1 MPDNFLPLL
10 KKQLPVL
17 VLLSP
22 LLLSGCNETTAATVR
37 PASEQKSPQL
47 QLLGRVNSLENEL
60 SVLRNTVEVQADE
73 LNRLRERLSS
83 IYDDT
88 DQRLKNIE
96 SGSPAGVY
104 SSTPADA
111 MVSDSEIPAIPQQ
124 TEVPNTLISPADGVA
139 DDAKVNNSDLSTAPA
154 AAELSASAGSP
165 EKQVNV
171 SEPEQAAY
179 DRAFDLLKQSRYEEA
194 IAAFKEFQTR
204 YSRSSLSDSA
214 QYWVAEARYVN
225 RAYDAALNEYSA
237 LIQRYPESKRLP
249 DAMLK
254 IGYIHFDNEQWQQ
267 ARRALNAVV
276 IRYPATRVAVSAK
289 MRLDQMTKTGH

>member
-1 MPDNFLPLL
+1 M